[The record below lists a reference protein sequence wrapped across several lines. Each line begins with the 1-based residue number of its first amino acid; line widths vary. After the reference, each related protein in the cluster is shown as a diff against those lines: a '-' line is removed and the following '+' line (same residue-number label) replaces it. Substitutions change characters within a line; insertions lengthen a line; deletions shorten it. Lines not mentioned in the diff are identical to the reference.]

1 MQLTNLLDR
10 LTQGSSQSWPA
21 TDETTDLLAVLSASA
36 PCQEAQDA
44 DLWFAEQQAD
54 VEYAKSLC
62 RRCPVRE
69 ACLSG
74 AITREEPWGVWG
86 GEVFVAGEVVATKR
100 GRGRPR
106 KTPAV
111 A

>member
-10 LTQGSSQSWPA
+10 LTRESAQAWP
-21 TDETTDLLAVLSASA
+21 TPEPTVDLLAVLSTAA
-36 PCQEAQDA
+36 PCQETDDA
-44 DLWFAEQQAD
+44 DLWFAEQQVD
-54 VEYAKSLC
+54 VEHAKSLC

-69 ACLSG
+69 ACLAG
-74 AITREEPWGVWG
+74 AIAREEPWGVWG
-86 GEVFVAGEVVATKR
+86 GEVFVSGQVVATKR

-106 KTPAV
+106 KNPAV